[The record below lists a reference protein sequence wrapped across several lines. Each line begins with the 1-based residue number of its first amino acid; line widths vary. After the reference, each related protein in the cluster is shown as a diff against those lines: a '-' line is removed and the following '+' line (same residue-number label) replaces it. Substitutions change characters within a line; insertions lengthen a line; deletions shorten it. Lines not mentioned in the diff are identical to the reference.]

1 MRHVRVI
8 LLCSLF
14 LLPFCHPSA
23 RNSCVEQNSVGDN
36 VLKEQDTLCIET
48 EETESEII
56 YRLCFGGQD
65 KRKVVFE
72 LQTAD
77 GSSIDF
83 VQSYKSKGTRK
94 FDCFAL
100 YNNATYCQVNF
111 YALLALFA
119 GLLITLTRPADPSVR
134 FLGHVL
140 AQGSMAIGLGNYVL
154 WKRWYTRWK
163 RKRVK

>member
-14 LLPFCHPSA
+14 LLPYCYPSA

-56 YRLCFGGQD
+56 YRLCFGRQE

-72 LQTAD
+72 LQEQFAD
-77 GSSIDF
+77 ALQKSSIESLAAGCLAPLHAGLGSS
-83 VQSYKSKGTRK
+83 GTVLIERGK
-94 FDCFAL
+94 KECCGSLSSTARICPNEKVLPAAL
-100 YNNATYCQVNF
+100 CH
-111 YALLALFA
+111 
-119 GLLITLTRPADPSVR
+119 S
-134 FLGHVL
+134 
-140 AQGSMAIGLGNYVL
+140 S
-154 WKRWYTRWK
+154 
-163 RKRVK
+163 

>member
-14 LLPFCHPSA
+14 LLPFCHSSA

-48 EETESEII
+48 EETESENI

-100 YNNATYCQVNF
+100 YNNAT
-111 YALLALFA
+111 LL
-119 GLLITLTRPADPSVR
+119 S
-134 FLGHVL
+134 
-140 AQGSMAIGLGNYVL
+140 S
-154 WKRWYTRWK
+154 
-163 RKRVK
+163 